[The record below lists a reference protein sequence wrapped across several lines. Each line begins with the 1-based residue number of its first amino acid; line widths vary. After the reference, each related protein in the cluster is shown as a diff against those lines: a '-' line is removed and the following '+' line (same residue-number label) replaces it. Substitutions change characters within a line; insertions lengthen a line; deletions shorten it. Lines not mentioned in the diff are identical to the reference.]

1 MLAQRYQKN
10 MLKCSKNNYKSTKII
25 TETYLKKKKTHWLN
39 TIIADIIIMK
49 IQEGKTKQ
57 K

>member
-1 MLAQRYQKN
+1 MMA
-10 MLKCSKNNYKSTKII
+10 
-25 TETYLKKKKTHWLN
+25 ETYLKKKKTHWLN

-49 IQEGKTKQ
+49 IQGEGKTKQ